1 MNLHKLTV
9 FREVVE
15 HGGFTAA
22 AEALLISQPLVSAH
36 VKDLEGYYGVRLF
49 DRTNRKVRLTEAGRI
64 LDSYARQILTTSSEA
79 KNALDEYK
87 GLRQGELV
95 LGASTTPGA
104 YLLPVILGDF
114 HREFPGIK
122 LDMLVHGSRQ
132 VGEWVAEGRVE
143 LGVIGQEPDLPGLE
157 SEPLADDE
165 LVVIAAPSHPLAH
178 AERVTVEDLTTADF
192 ISREPG
198 SGTRATADAAV
209 RALGSELIPFME
221 LGSISAIKGAVAA
234 GLGVSMLSSCAVEEE
249 LRFGTLVAVAVS
261 GLKAR
266 RTFHLIRRKGRWI
279 SPAALRLLEMLR
291 ERGAST

>member
-1 MNLHKLTV
+1 M
-9 FREVVE
+9 
-15 HGGFTAA
+15 
-22 AEALLISQPLVSAH
+22 
-36 VKDLEGYYGVRLF
+36 
-49 DRTNRKVRLTEAGRI
+49 RLTEAGQI

-87 GLRQGELV
+87 GLLQGELV

-122 LDMLVHGSRQ
+122 LDMLIHGSRQ
-132 VGEWVAEGRVE
+132 VGDWVAEGRVE

-165 LVVIAAPSHPLAH
+165 LVLIAAPSHPLAH
-178 AERVTVEDLTTADF
+178 AERVTVEDLTAADF

-221 LGSISAIKGAVAA
+221 LGSISAIKRAVAA

-249 LRFGTLVAVAVS
+249 LRFGTLVAVAVH
-261 GLKAR
+261 GLNAR
-266 RTFHLIRRKGRWI
+266 RTFQVIRRKGSWI
-279 SPAALRLLEMLR
+279 SPAAHRLLDMLR
-291 ERGAST
+291 ERRAST